1 MKTKEEI
8 SAWIETLDDYGKE
21 MLADMYSSA
30 VVDGVTKMGQAVT
43 ALLHANGITLP
54 DDAFAKFKELVED
67 HDGQS
72 VN

>member
-8 SAWIETLDDYGKE
+8 SAWIATLDDYGKE
-21 MLADMYSSA
+21 MLMDMYTSA

-54 DDAFAKFKELVED
+54 DDAFDKFKELVED